1 MNEESITSEN
11 IEELFKMWHIYT
23 MASGEEE
30 DGDVLK
36 FYFYAKDVRNQ
47 LHYCL
52 EMHICKS

>member
-1 MNEESITSEN
+1 
-11 IEELFKMWHIYT
+11 MWHIYT